1 MAKRFSS
8 LKLNQ
13 YEREQRDSA
22 KMGLVITVMKAYVK
36 IKDKASGEC
45 RFYPRPNDGDA
56 QISEKTRCATATA
69 AVDMSIKLEQQMAEE
84 AAAKVKAAMAQPTA
98 EVAA

>member
-22 KMGLVITVMKAYVK
+22 KMGLVITTMKAYVK
-36 IKDKASGEC
+36 IKDKASGES

-56 QISEKTRCATATA
+56 QISEKTRCATATEA
-69 AVDMSIKLEQQMAEE
+69 INASMKIEQQMAEE
-84 AAAKVKAAMAQPTA
+84 ATAKVTAAMQL
-98 EVAA
+98 EAA